1 MYKGNSLIA
10 IIPARSGSKGLPN
23 KNIKLLNGKPLIS
36 WSIETALRCNYI
48 DEVMV
53 STDSE
58 EYAKIGRS
66 SGANVPFIRPAEYA
80 SDTAT
85 RKDVIQH
92 TINFYKKNGK
102 EFDYIVFLEPTS
114 PLRVLDDLKNAIEK
128 LLNNTNGAESIV
140 GISKVESTHPDFLV
154 ELKNGFLSFPDSN
167 QQPRIQRRQ
176 DLKTIYF
183 YEGSLYISKT
193 NAYLEKEFYHNK
205 TLGYIVP
212 RWKSLEIDEIED
224 FIMIEAIMKYKKYE

>member
-1 MYKGNSLIA
+1 MLKKFAVIKYTLQ
-10 IIPARSGSKGLPN
+10 N
-23 KNIKLLNGKPLIS
+23 KK
-36 WSIETALRCNYI
+36 
-48 DEVMV
+48 
-53 STDSE
+53 
-58 EYAKIGRS
+58 
-66 SGANVPFIRPAEYA
+66 
-80 SDTAT
+80 
-85 RKDVIQH
+85 
-92 TINFYKKNGK
+92 INFYKKNGK

-140 GISKVESTHPDFLV
+140 GISKLESTHPDFLV
-154 ELKNGFLSFPDSN
+154 ELKNGFLNFSDSN
-167 QQPRIQRRQ
+167 QQPRVQRRQ

-224 FIMIEAIMKYKKYE
+224 YIMIEAIMKYKKYE